1 MRILTEPRNAI
12 SKQYAKL
19 LSLDKVELVFTRDAL
34 EAAAER
40 ALALKT
46 GARGLR
52 TIIEEVLLEVMYE
65 IPSRNDIRSCTVT
78 DKVILKQE
86 SPILEPSPLPTRS
99 TEEYLPENESA

>member
-40 ALALKT
+40 ALQLRT

-65 IPSRNDIRSCTVT
+65 IPSRMDVRKCIISKETITHGQAPLLVT
-78 DKVILKQE
+78 RAERLAE
-86 SPILEPSPLPTRS
+86 LEGTA
-99 TEEYLPENESA
+99 EYRDAS